1 MDIALRVLAAM
12 NGRET
17 PAPRDLALLRMWL
30 HPKNHACDPDELAC
44 IAINAEL
51 LRLHANTL

>member
-1 MDIALRVLAAM
+1 MRVLSAT
-12 NGRET
+12 NVRET
-17 PAPRDLALLRMWL
+17 PAAHDLALLRMWL

-51 LRLHANTL
+51 LRLDANTR